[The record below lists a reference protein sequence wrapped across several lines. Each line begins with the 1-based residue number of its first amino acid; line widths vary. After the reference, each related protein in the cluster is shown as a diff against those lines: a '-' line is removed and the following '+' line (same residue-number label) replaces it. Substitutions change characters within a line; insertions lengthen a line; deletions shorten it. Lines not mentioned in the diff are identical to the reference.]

1 MIQPT
6 QRKNGIRPHH
16 AAGVVAFVALV
27 VIAFVVLSGVV
38 SVVFKVIELA
48 IVVAVV
54 YMLARFFLRRS
65 RA

>member
-38 SVVFKVIELA
+38 SVVFKVVELA
-48 IVVAVV
+48 IVVGVI